1 MHINLTNNTPV
12 AYRPYK
18 LSHQEKLIVR
28 DIVCDLLEKGII
40 RESNSEYASPIIL
53 VKKKDGSDRMCVDY
67 RALNK
72 LTSRE
77 RYPLPLIDD
86 HIDRLGHFKFFS
98 SLDMA
103 TGFHQIPID
112 WASIHKTAFVTPE
125 GHYEYLRMP
134 YGLTNS
140 PIVYQR
146 IINKTLRSH
155 IDAGY
160 VLVYVDD
167 VLIMSNTVE
176 EGIVRLRDVL
186 KTLTDA
192 GFSIN
197 LGKCSFLATK
207 VEYLGRVVSQGQV
220 GPSPRKVE
228 ALVNAPIPSNDVGEL
243 KRTFTEAVSLFG
255 APKLL
260 ITDRGRMFESAEFIR
275 FLTDI
280 GCDIHHITP
289 EMHHANG
296 QVERYARTV
305 LNMIRIEANHKGAS
319 WSEQLW
325 RLQLVLNMTKQKTT
339 QHSALNLLVGI
350 DAVTPVLRSLIRDV
364 AIDNSQQTPRDAW
377 RELCRAR
384 ANDLLKKNQAQ
395 QDTTVNRQRRPPR
408 KFNIDDLV
416 FVIKYSQSTGK
427 LDPGMRGPY
436 RVLKALPSDRYELK
450 LLSGSYGKTTQAAAE
465 YLVPWRGEWCP
476 ETCAAFFEYPVPV
489 PEAKFEDASQRSCNE
504 TDDSEAGSSA
514 SQGEAQASGP
524 SSVPGPAQTPQEVVE
539 DDS

>member
-1 MHINLTNNTPV
+1 
-12 AYRPYK
+12 
-18 LSHQEKLIVR
+18 
-28 DIVCDLLEKGII
+28 
-40 RESNSEYASPIIL
+40 
-53 VKKKDGSDRMCVDY
+53 
-67 RALNK
+67 
-72 LTSRE
+72 
-77 RYPLPLIDD
+77 
-86 HIDRLGHFKFFS
+86 
-98 SLDMA
+98 
-103 TGFHQIPID
+103 
-112 WASIHKTAFVTPE
+112 
-125 GHYEYLRMP
+125 
-134 YGLTNS
+134 
-140 PIVYQR
+140 
-146 IINKTLRSH
+146 
-155 IDAGY
+155 
-160 VLVYVDD
+160 
-167 VLIMSNTVE
+167 
-176 EGIVRLRDVL
+176 
-186 KTLTDA
+186 
-192 GFSIN
+192 
-197 LGKCSFLATK
+197 
-207 VEYLGRVVSQGQV
+207 
-220 GPSPRKVE
+220 
-228 ALVNAPIPSNDVGEL
+228 
-243 KRTFTEAVSLFG
+243 
-255 APKLL
+255 
-260 ITDRGRMFESAEFIR
+260 MFESAEFIR

-476 ETCAAFFEYPVPV
+476 ETCAAFFE
-489 PEAKFEDASQRSCNE
+489 
-504 TDDSEAGSSA
+504 
-514 SQGEAQASGP
+514 
-524 SSVPGPAQTPQEVVE
+524 
-539 DDS
+539 